1 MSHWMM
7 AAGALLIW
15 GLMVVVYYRTVLR
28 HQPDSQQLRPSWLPA
43 RKPPPKTGGDP
54 HAERLAAD
62 LQAAIII
69 SRQSVDGAEA
79 AALAAQ
85 DAADLPATRLAVRR
99 ARLQADNASVAVGAA
114 AILKPQYP
122 AVAEQEGLLAENAR
136 LAAAASDRAAAVLA
150 AREAEALARTDESAA
165 PVDPERPA

>member
-69 SRQSVDGAEA
+69 SRQSVDGA
-79 AALAAQ
+79 
-85 DAADLPATRLAVRR
+85 AADLPATRLAVRR